1 MARQQKHATA
11 TPDRDHLAPA
21 TAGRTERRSLLL
33 DWPAAR
39 LVPRRNPLGS
49 LPIVLRLAEGP
60 SGRFRDLRIEWRWV
74 FIQYRLQL
82 GQPAALIFRVDFHG
96 RN

>member
-11 TPDRDHLAPA
+11 TPDRDHLARA

-60 SGRFRDLRIEWRWV
+60 SGRFRDLR
-74 FIQYRLQL
+74 
-82 GQPAALIFRVDFHG
+82 PARH
-96 RN
+96 